1 MSDLIQRYHPR
12 EGGGFVISSS
22 QDVEPILENNK
33 EWQKTKQTSE
43 LRRKASI
50 PLVIWLRWINE
61 TNGELERMSVR
72 DQFKFVQRK
81 LADPDFA
88 YLRTT

>member
-1 MSDLIQRYHPR
+1 MSDLVQRYHPR
-12 EGGGFVISSS
+12 EGGGFIIQAS

-33 EWQKTKQTSE
+33 EWQKIKQTSE
-43 LRRKASI
+43 MRRVASI
-50 PLVIWLRWINE
+50 PNVIWLQWLNE
-61 TNGELERMSVR
+61 TGGLLDRMPVR
-72 DQFKFVQRK
+72 DQFKFVKRK